1 MHHCLK
7 TFIFILAG
15 VLLAALSGEVSAQNM
30 EKTEKQ
36 PQAVSA
42 FPVGEENTAYA
53 RYFTGRSYLAP
64 LTGDSELGVPISNV
78 TFEPSCRNHWHS
90 HTGGQILIAVGGVGY
105 YQEKDRPARKLT
117 PGDVVE
123 IAPGVIHWHGAA
135 PDSWFSHLAIEC
147 HPQTNRNTWLEPV
160 SDREYAL
167 ATADTSLAPSAGKGE
182 LLSKAGRTEGNDT
195 PASEKKDLV
204 VYFSCTGTT
213 QAAAERLAALLG
225 ADLYRIR
232 PAEEYSAAD
241 LNWRDAQSRS
251 SVEMRDPASRPAIAR
266 PDARGGRIPADIYRL
281 PDLVGPRTPDH
292 RNVFGA
298 QRSLRSA
305 GNPLCHLGRQR
316 DRSQRAEPSGGV
328 SADRL
333 EERTPAQLFPGQG
346 TDRAVAFRYTRVK
359 TKANLSNCR
368 KRRIDRKESNT

>member
-1 MHHCLK
+1 M
-7 TFIFILAG
+7 
-15 VLLAALSGEVSAQNM
+15 
-30 EKTEKQ
+30 
-36 PQAVSA
+36 
-42 FPVGEENTAYA
+42 
-53 RYFTGRSYLAP
+53 
-64 LTGDSELGVPISNV
+64 
-78 TFEPSCRNHWHS
+78 
-90 HTGGQILIAVGGVGY
+90 IAVGGVGY

-195 PASEKKDLV
+195 PESEKKDLV
-204 VYFSCTGTT
+204 AYFSCTGTT

-251 SVEMRDPASRPAIAR
+251 SVEMRDPASRPAIAGRMPEVEGYRRIFIGYPIWWDLAPRIIETFLEHSDLSGR
-266 PDARGGRIPADIYRL
+266 PVIPFATSGGSGIEASE
-281 PDLVGPRTPDH
+281 
-292 RNVFGA
+292 
-298 QRSLRSA
+298 RSLRA
-305 GNPLCHLGRQR
+305 AYPQIDWKKGRLLNSFPDKARIEQWL
-316 DRSQRAEPSGGV
+316 SG
-328 SADRL
+328 
-333 EERTPAQLFPGQG
+333 
-346 TDRAVAFRYTRVK
+346 TR
-359 TKANLSNCR
+359 
-368 KRRIDRKESNT
+368 E

>member
-15 VLLAALSGEVSAQNM
+15 VLLAVLPGEVSAQNM

-147 HPQTNRNTWLEPV
+147 HPQTNRNTWLDPV

-167 ATADTSLAPSAGKGE
+167 ATADTSQALSAGKGE

-195 PASEKKDLV
+195 SASEKKDLV

-251 SVEMRDPASRPAIAR
+251 SVEMRDPASRPTIAGRMPDVEGYRRIFIGYPIWWDLAPRIIETFLEHSDLSGR
-266 PDARGGRIPADIYRL
+266 PVIPFATSGGSGIEASE
-281 PDLVGPRTPDH
+281 
-292 RNVFGA
+292 
-298 QRSLRSA
+298 RSLRA
-305 GNPLCHLGRQR
+305 AYPQIDWKKGRLLNSFPDKARIEQWL
-316 DRSQRAEPSGGV
+316 SGTQ
-328 SADRL
+328 
-333 EERTPAQLFPGQG
+333 E
-346 TDRAVAFRYTRVK
+346 
-359 TKANLSNCR
+359 
-368 KRRIDRKESNT
+368 